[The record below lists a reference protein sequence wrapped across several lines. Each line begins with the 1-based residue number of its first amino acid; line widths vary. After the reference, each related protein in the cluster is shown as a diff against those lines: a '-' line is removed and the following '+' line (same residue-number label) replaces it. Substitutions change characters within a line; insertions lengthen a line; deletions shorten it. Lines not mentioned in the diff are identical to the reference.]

1 MKFSSVIIIST
12 LGLVTAFSPSAY
24 RSRTS
29 TSLNIVV
36 GEDDKAIADR
46 VKDVFTKGPQDNK
59 DFDKIV
65 VDHFPGA
72 MSNKEIGRSITVHF
86 HLFKTSMTFKYLT
99 ILFKTNLN

>member
-1 MKFSSVIIIST
+1 M
-12 LGLVTAFSPSAY
+12 
-24 RSRTS
+24 
-29 TSLNIVV
+29 
-36 GEDDKAIADR
+36 
-46 VKDVFTKGPQDNK
+46 KDVFTKGPQDNK

-86 HLFKTSMTFKYLT
+86 HRFKTSMTFKYLT